1 MENQMSSG
9 IPKEPWGSIASTAIN
24 PMLTETYNR
33 LQQQAIANAASQ
45 IKITPSKT
53 IGITVDQVSNGYIVK
68 VRQHGK
74 DIERIVSDFGSI
86 GAEIMTALAEIQ
98 LGK

>member
-1 MENQMSSG
+1 MSPTL
-9 IPKEPWGSIASTAIN
+9 PKDAWGSIASTAIN

-53 IGITVDQVSNGYIVK
+53 ISITVDHVSNGYIVK
-68 VRQHGK
+68 VRQHGAPI
-74 DIERIVSDFGSI
+74 DRIVSDFESLGS
-86 GAEIMTALAEIQ
+86 EIMAALAEIQ